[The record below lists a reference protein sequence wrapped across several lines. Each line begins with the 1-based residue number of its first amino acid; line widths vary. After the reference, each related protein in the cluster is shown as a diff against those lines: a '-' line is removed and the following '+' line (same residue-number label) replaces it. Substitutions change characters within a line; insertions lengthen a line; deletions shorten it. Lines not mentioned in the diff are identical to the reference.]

1 MDPFVLTI
9 IIIFATGITI
19 SVLRTTVKDP
29 CLKDFR
35 KDSSIVL
42 MKNEKPV
49 FGKLELKSSG
59 LILHYHEPYESGDHY
74 ESSFIIYK
82 SEFAAIK
89 NVIRI
94 VNDLDENESRRRNIR
109 SLLIKRSFFSSIR
122 RFLRNVFALLRD
134 SLVDT
139 FRLFVGRTSPKSSIL
154 SSGGTYINKVGE
166 SFVDY
171 VGNAYDPILEK
182 LIGREIVVEISENGQ
197 WKEFTGVLRNYSK
210 DFLEVLSIEMPVTL
224 EIPAAKSILEKFEV
238 SVEISEND
246 SGIIKNKRN
255 SGLKIDVDGSVEV
268 VESGKSFEIDKFSS
282 VKTISLVIKEE
293 MDVIFPRSD
302 AIVRHNTPEASK

>member
-35 KDSSIVL
+35 KDSSIIL
-42 MKNEKPV
+42 TKNEKPV

-59 LILHYHEPYESGDHY
+59 LILHYHEPYQSADHY

-94 VNDLDENESRRRNIR
+94 VNDLDETESRRRNMR
-109 SLLIKRSFFSSIR
+109 SLLIKKSFFSTIR

-139 FRLFVGRTSPKSSIL
+139 FRLFVGRTSPKSSVL

-182 LIGREIVVEISENGQ
+182 LIGRKIVVEISENGQ
-197 WKEFTGVLRNYSK
+197 WREFTGILRNYSK
-210 DFLEVLSIEMPVTL
+210 DFLEVLSIEMPVNL
-224 EIPAAKSILEKFEV
+224 ELPLVKSVLEKFKI
-238 SVEISEND
+238 SVDFLENNR
-246 SGIIKNKRN
+246 SIIKNKRN
-255 SGLKIDVDGSVEV
+255 SSLKIDLNGSIEV
-268 VESGKSFEIDKFSS
+268 VESGKSFEIKNLSS

-302 AIVRHNTPEASK
+302 AIVRHNIPEVSQ